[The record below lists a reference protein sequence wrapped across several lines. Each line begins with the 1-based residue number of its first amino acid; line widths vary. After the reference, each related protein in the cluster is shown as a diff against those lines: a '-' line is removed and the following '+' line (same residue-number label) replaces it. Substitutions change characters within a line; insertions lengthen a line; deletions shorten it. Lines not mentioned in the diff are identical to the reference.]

1 MEFLTL
7 HELSRELNKPERQLR
22 HKFKN
27 LLKQNTLV
35 EGEDF
40 IREGYV
46 DDQHFVFKINPV
58 RFVALT
64 QLNPSPQPD
73 SNGYHGGT
81 KLDNSGYHGDNKP
94 GTKLD
99 NKSPEPD
106 TSGGNQQQT
115 VHTTDTQQ
123 STDISMTKDFIEL
136 MKEQLRKKD
145 DQLREK
151 DDQLKSKDELLKLVQ
166 EQAKEKDNAQIL
178 ALSEIIRLNK
188 KILPPA
194 PDESVIEVDANGYQH
209 GNQMDTTRGNQASDV
224 DNNFGNN

>member
-27 LLKQNTLV
+27 LLKKNTLV

-64 QLNPSPQPD
+64 QLNPAPPPD
-73 SNGYHGGT
+73 NNGYLSGNN
-81 KLDNSGYHGDNKP
+81 LDNSGYHVDNKSVTNLDNKP
-94 GTKLD
+94 
-99 NKSPEPD
+99 PEPD
-106 TSGGNQQQT
+106 TTDGNQQQT
-115 VHTTDTQQ
+115 ANTSNAQQ
-123 STDISMTKDFIEL
+123 STDATMTKDFIEL

-145 DQLREK
+145 DQLKEK
-151 DDQLKSKDELLKLVQ
+151 DEQLKSKDELLKQAQ
-166 EQAKEKDNAQIL
+166 EQSKEKDNAQIL

-188 KILPPA
+188 KLLPQA

-209 GNQMDTTRGNQASDV
+209 GN
-224 DNNFGNN
+224 